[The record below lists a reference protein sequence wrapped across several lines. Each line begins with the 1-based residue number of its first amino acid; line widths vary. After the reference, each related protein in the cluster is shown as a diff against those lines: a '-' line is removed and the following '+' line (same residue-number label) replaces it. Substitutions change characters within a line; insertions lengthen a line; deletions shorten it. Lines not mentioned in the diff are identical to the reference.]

1 MAGVQPSDAEVRA
14 AVLRTGYVYSDPV
27 GDARVPAG
35 ITAVQPDQ
43 VRDVPPPTWGLEPTP
58 RDQAAIDAGN
68 A

>member
-1 MAGVQPSDAEVRA
+1 
-14 AVLRTGYVYSDPV
+14 
-27 GDARVPAG
+27 VPG
-35 ITAVQPDQ
+35 ITAADPAH

>member
-1 MAGVQPSDAEVRA
+1 MAGVQPSEAEVRA
-14 AVLRTGYVYSDPV
+14 AVLRTGYVYTDPV
-27 GDARVPAG
+27 DDARVPG
-35 ITAVQPDQ
+35 IHAVDPDR

>member
-1 MAGVQPSDAEVRA
+1 MAGVQPSDAEVRT
-14 AVLRTGYVYSDPV
+14 AVRRTGYVYTDPI
-27 GDARVPAG
+27 GDARVPG
-35 ITAVQPDQ
+35 ITAADPAH

>member
-1 MAGVQPSDAEVRA
+1 MAGVQPSDAEVSS

-27 GDARVPAG
+27 GTNG
-35 ITAVQPDQ
+35 ITPVESGPPLAE
-43 VRDVPPPTWGLEPTP
+43 PPPTWGLEPTP

>member
-1 MAGVQPSDAEVRA
+1 MADVQPSDAEVRT
-14 AVLRTGYVYSDPV
+14 AVRRTGYVYTDPS
-27 GDARVPAG
+27 GTPGCPASPP
-35 ITAVQPDQ
+35 ADPAH

>member
-1 MAGVQPSDAEVRA
+1 MAGVQPSDAEVGRP
-14 AVLRTGYVYSDPV
+14 S
-27 GDARVPAG
+27 RVRVTSTPTRSGTSGCPASPPP
-35 ITAVQPDQ
+35 TPTH

>member
-14 AVLRTGYVYSDPV
+14 AVQTTGYVYRDPV
-27 GDARVPAG
+27 GEGG
-35 ITAVQPDQ
+35 ITAVGSGPPLDE
-43 VRDVPPPTWGLEPTP
+43 PPPTWGLEPTA